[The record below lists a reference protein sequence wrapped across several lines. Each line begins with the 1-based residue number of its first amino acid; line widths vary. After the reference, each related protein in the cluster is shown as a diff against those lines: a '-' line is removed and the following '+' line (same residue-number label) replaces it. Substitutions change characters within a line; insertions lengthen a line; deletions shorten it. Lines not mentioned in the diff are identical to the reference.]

1 MDLGFGIQKS
11 NKNQHPRDNM
21 CVNFHVNRKTLTF
34 LARICLKMNLGL

>member
-11 NKNQHPRDNM
+11 NKNQKPRDTL

-34 LARICLKMNLGL
+34 LAQICLKMDLGV